1 MNRRQISTLL
11 ALKEL
16 GIEPKLDLFRDR
28 LVLQKTVYLAQV
40 AGCDL
45 GYFYGWYLHGPYCSA
60 LAKDMFAVVEDP
72 ESLDELGNRWV
83 LDDESRKQLQRLQTL
98 TRPGDPGLAQRLELL
113 ASVHYLITRNQLPDR
128 RPSTVAERL
137 AKFGKNFTEKEVK
150 EAITGLQGVDLLN
163 VAED

>member
-28 LVLQKTVYLAQV
+28 LVLQKAVYLAQA

-45 GYFYGWYLHGPYCSA
+45 GYFYGWYVHGPYCSPF
-60 LAKDMFAVVEDP
+60 AKDMFAVVGDP
-72 ESLDELGNRWV
+72 ESLDELGERWV
-83 LDDESRKQLQRLQTL
+83 LDDESRKQLQRLRKL
-98 TRPGDPGLAQRLELL
+98 ISANHADLPRHLELM

-128 RPSTVAERL
+128 HPHTVMERL
-137 AKFGKNFTEKEVK
+137 AKFGKNFTEEEVRQ
-150 EAITGLQGVDLLN
+150 AITALQGAGLLN
-163 VAED
+163 AAED